1 MGRESSSTFLLP
13 LKAMN
18 NVPNSNQMKNSSKKK
33 LTVGSNFLGV
43 CLIGGA
49 IGLGCLIGV
58 APGANAGEVSSK
70 SMESMPQ
77 DPQYKAIVTGANSTN
92 INPVATKQM
101 KAWLE
106 MPEINEEEELGLL
119 TKEERKKRKEER
131 KKREK
136 ERKENEK
143 KLVPLFESG
152 AIDLN
157 AEINSHVGKISIK
170 HYLVGAAL
178 KKWKFIFNGWG
189 YPEDSTPVEVMYR
202 HNPKN
207 LEAAI
212 KLKAEGYFLGE
223 RMRELSPLNMLHNR
237 KSEVLQR
244 FQEGDFFECVDVL
257 KLQKVESPEIRGYAA
272 KVIVRGVSFES
283 HHGAGSGEK
292 KPVARFVEVKNP
304 VWLFLGE
311 DDGRIVHVEIT
322 NEKEV
327 ENTTADPN
335 FTVTT
340 IK

>member
-1 MGRESSSTFLLP
+1 
-13 LKAMN
+13 MN
-18 NVPNSNQMKNSSKKK
+18 NVPNSNQMKNLSKKK
-33 LTVGSNFLGV
+33 LTVGSTFLVV

-58 APGANAGEVSSK
+58 APGANTGEVSSK

-106 MPEINEEEELGLL
+106 MPEINEEEEEELGLL

-189 YPEDSTPVEVMYR
+189 YPENSKLVAVMYS
-202 HNPKN
+202 HTPKN

-212 KLKAEGYFLGE
+212 KLKAEGYLLE
-223 RMRELSPLNMLHNR
+223 KRMRELSPLNMLHNR
-237 KSEVLQR
+237 KSEVPQR
-244 FQEGDFFECVDVL
+244 FQEGDFFECIDVL
-257 KLQKVESPEIRGYAA
+257 KLQKVESPEIRGYIA
-272 KVIVRGVSFES
+272 KVVVRGVSFEP

-292 KPVARFVEVKNP
+292 KPVARFVEAKNP

-322 NEKEV
+322 NEKEI
-327 ENTTADPN
+327 EATTKDPN